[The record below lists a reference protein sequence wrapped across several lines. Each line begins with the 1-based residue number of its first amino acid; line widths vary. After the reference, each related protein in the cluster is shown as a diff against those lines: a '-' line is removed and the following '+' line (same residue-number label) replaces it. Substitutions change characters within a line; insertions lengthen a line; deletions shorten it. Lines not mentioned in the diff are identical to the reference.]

1 MKKLWNK
8 WTDIAL
14 VKRILVGLIL
24 GAILGIAVPGAT
36 GIAILGDVFVS
47 ALKAIAPLLVFFL
60 VISSLCNAGKS
71 HGGVIKTVIILYM
84 FSTVL
89 AAVIAVFASM
99 AFPVKLTLATA
110 ATTDTAAP
118 QGIVEVL
125 NNLLLNLVANPV
137 SSLVNANYVG
147 ILMWAVLLGLAFRTA
162 NNMTKNVLKDA
173 ADGISTV
180 VTWIINMAPFGIFGL
195 VFNTVSTNGLDIF
208 TTYGKLLV
216 LLVGCMLFIYF
227 VTNPMLV
234 YWCIRKNPYPL
245 IFHCLKRSALTA
257 FFTRSSAANIPV
269 NMKVC
274 EEMGLDRDTYSVTIP
289 LGATINMDG
298 AAITITVMTMATAY
312 TLGIHVDIPTAI
324 ILSLLAA
331 LSACGASGVAGGS
344 LLLIPMACSLFGIS
358 DDISM
363 QVVAVGFI
371 IGVIQDSVETALNSS
386 SDLLLS
392 ASAEFRQWRLEGKEI
407 KF

>member
-125 NNLLLNLVANPV
+125 NNLNVAGKKVTFIV
-137 SSLVNANYVG
+137 SDANTNA
-147 ILMWAVLLGLAFRTA
+147 I
-162 NNMTKNVLKDA
+162 K
-173 ADGISTV
+173 
-180 VTWIINMAPFGIFGL
+180 
-195 VFNTVSTNGLDIF
+195 
-208 TTYGKLLV
+208 
-216 LLVGCMLFIYF
+216 
-227 VTNPMLV
+227 
-234 YWCIRKNPYPL
+234 
-245 IFHCLKRSALTA
+245 
-257 FFTRSSAANIPV
+257 SAANLQRV
-269 NMKVC
+269 NVVSAN
-274 EEMGLDRDTYSVTIP
+274 ELNTYTIMNSNVVV
-289 LGATINMDG
+289 LTEASA
-298 AAITITVMTMATAY
+298 AAIEATFNA
-312 TLGIHVDIPTAI
+312 
-324 ILSLLAA
+324 
-331 LSACGASGVAGGS
+331 
-344 LLLIPMACSLFGIS
+344 
-358 DDISM
+358 
-363 QVVAVGFI
+363 
-371 IGVIQDSVETALNSS
+371 
-386 SDLLLS
+386 
-392 ASAEFRQWRLEGKEI
+392 
-407 KF
+407 